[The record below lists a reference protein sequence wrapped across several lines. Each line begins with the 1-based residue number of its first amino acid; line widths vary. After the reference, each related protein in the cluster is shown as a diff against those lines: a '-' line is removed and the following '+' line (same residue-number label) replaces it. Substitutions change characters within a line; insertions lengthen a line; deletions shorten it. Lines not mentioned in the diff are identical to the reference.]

1 MTSSAWI
8 LLSRWSRL
16 LCFLQRLPQAE
27 HCDAVGDLGQGRRQ
41 PREFS
46 WDKNDS
52 SPTARSLVAQAPPN
66 PPPIIPTPTEELL
79 FPLVQ
84 VATEIQNQ
92 STQRL
97 GEHPGAGQRLGP
109 QPWAAKTQ
117 TCIRDGRGQ
126 APQNTALRSG
136 VQAALRIPRMSGTAP
151 GTPGSPLAMYLH
163 LLSFLLCR
171 VGSPFLVPG
180 SWSLVALLS
189 PARLAAPCSSC
200 SQKSHCSIS

>member
-27 HCDAVGDLGQGRRQ
+27 HCDIVGDLGQGRRQ

-52 SPTARSLVAQAPPN
+52 LPTARSLAAQAPPS
-66 PPPIIPTPTEELL
+66 PPIIPTPTEELL

-84 VATEIQNQ
+84 VATEIQNR

-117 TCIRDGRGQ
+117 MCIRDGRGQ
-126 APQNTALRSG
+126 APQNTS
-136 VQAALRIPRMSGTAP
+136 AAERGAGCAENSQDEWDCTRDTGFPPGYVPTSAQLPPRP
-151 GTPGSPLAMYLH
+151 
-163 LLSFLLCR
+163 CQQ
-171 VGSPFLVPG
+171 PFLG
-180 SWSLVALLS
+180 SRFLVS
-189 PARLAAPCSSC
+189 GGSSF
-200 SQKSHCSIS
+200 SSKTGSAS

>member
-46 WDKNDS
+46 
-52 SPTARSLVAQAPPN
+52 
-66 PPPIIPTPTEELL
+66 EELL

-126 APQNTALRSG
+126 APQNTS
-136 VQAALRIPRMSGTAP
+136 AAERGAGCAENSQDEWDCTRDTGFPP
-151 GTPGSPLAMYLH
+151 GYVPTSAQLPPLP
-163 LLSFLLCR
+163 CR
-171 VGSPFLVPG
+171 QPFLG
-180 SWSLVALLS
+180 SRFLVSGGSSFSSKTGSAL
-189 PARLAAPCSSC
+189 
-200 SQKSHCSIS
+200 

>member
-1 MTSSAWI
+1 MTLWETWARAGG
-8 LLSRWSRL
+8 SRGSFPGTRTTRRPPHDLWQHRL
-16 LCFLQRLPQAE
+16 HQ
-27 HCDAVGDLGQGRRQ
+27 
-41 PREFS
+41 
-46 WDKNDS
+46 
-52 SPTARSLVAQAPPN
+52 T
-66 PPPIIPTPTEELL
+66 PPIIPTPTEELL